1 MSCGPRLEE
10 ELRQAG
16 FRVTPQRGVI
26 LEAVSHNGGHQT
38 AQQVFDQARQRLP
51 GLNLATVYRA
61 LDTLH
66 RAGMIDMLSN
76 GSDLVQYGLH
86 DPGHPHAH
94 LICQS
99 CGGVQ
104 EIGPDSV
111 ERLAAA
117 LKRSTGFSLD
127 VGHLTL
133 AGLCDRCASKS

>member
-1 MSCGPRLEE
+1 MSCGPRLVQ

-38 AQQVFDQARQRLP
+38 AQQVFDQARRRLP

-66 RAGMIDMLSN
+66 RAGLIDLLPN
-76 GSDLVQYGLH
+76 GSDLVRYGLH
-86 DPGHPHAH
+86 DPSHPHGH
-94 LICQS
+94 LICRS
-99 CGGVQ
+99 CDDIQ
-104 EIGPDSV
+104 EIGSDSV
-111 ERLAAA
+111 QRLAAA
-117 LKRSTGFSLD
+117 LKRTSGFSLD

-133 AGLCDRCASKS
+133 VGLCDRCAAKA